1 MLHEILLM
9 PLAYR
14 DDAWLKELF
23 RSSSTEHQRII
34 DEMLQLRRDL
44 FFDTM
49 SERQT
54 AVEEQ
59 ICDMSPVS
67 DLDTRRTL
75 IEARWKTGGKCGI
88 VLLQTI
94 CDSWENGRCD
104 VSFASGSI
112 VITFNGEH
120 GVPNNIAALMSAL
133 EAARPAHLPIRY
145 TFAYIMVVDVEGLA
159 VEQLEQITMD
169 QFACGKEDI
178 DA

>member
-1 MLHEILLM
+1 MLHEMLLL
-9 PLAYR
+9 PAAYR
-14 DDAWLKELF
+14 NDTWLKELF
-23 RSSSTEHQRII
+23 RSADIVHQQLI

-59 ICDMSPVS
+59 ICDMSPVF
-67 DLDTRRTL
+67 DLDTRRAL

-88 VLLQTI
+88 VLLQAI
-94 CDSWENGRCD
+94 CDSWENGRCA
-104 VSFASGSI
+104 VSFANGSI

-145 TFAYIMVVDVEGLA
+145 TFAYIMVADVE
-159 VEQLEQITMD
+159 VMSVSQMEQVTMD
-169 QFACGKEDI
+169 QFACGKEDV
-178 DA
+178 

>member
-1 MLHEILLM
+1 MLDELALL
-9 PLAYR
+9 PAVYR
-14 DDAWLKELF
+14 ADPWLTELF
-23 RSSSTEHQRII
+23 HSADSVHQQLI
-34 DEMLQLRRDL
+34 DEMIQLRRDL

-59 ICDMSPVS
+59 ICDMSPVF
-67 DLDTRRTL
+67 DLDTRRAL

-88 VLLQTI
+88 VLLQAI
-94 CDSWENGRCD
+94 CDSWENGRCA
-104 VSFASGSI
+104 VSFANGSI

-145 TFAYIMVVDVEGLA
+145 TFAYIMVADVDGLPIG
-159 VEQLEQITMD
+159 QLEQITMD
-169 QFACGKEDI
+169 QFACGKEDV
-178 DA
+178 